1 MRVIAGE
8 AKGRRLRVPAG
19 ASVRPTGARMRTSA
33 FDILA
38 HRDAIRDARV
48 LDLYAGAGG
57 LGIEA
62 LSRGARSLVAVE
74 RDPTTARMLQEN
86 LRVCGLDDRAS
97 VIVGAV
103 EKVLPTLGGGNR
115 VFDLV
120 LLDPPYA
127 AGLLPEALGALDALQ
142 LCAAGAWVVAE
153 HPATLHLE
161 AVGCLRPSL
170 ERRQGDAAVTVFR
183 RSTDEVPSD
192 ALH

>member
-33 FDILA
+33 FDILS
-38 HRDAIRDARV
+38 HRDAIRGAQV
-48 LDLYAGAGG
+48 LDLFAGAGG

-62 LSRGARSLVAVE
+62 LSRGAAHLVAVE
-74 RDPTTARMLQEN
+74 QDRVAAGVLREN
-86 LRVCGLDDRAS
+86 LCACGLDDRAS
-97 VIVGAV
+97 VLESPV
-103 EKVLPTLGGGNR
+103 ERALARLHREGR
-115 VFDLV
+115 RFDLV

-127 AGLLPEALGALDALQ
+127 AGLIPETLASLDRLD
-142 LCAAGAWVVAE
+142 LCAPGAWVVAE
-153 HPATLHLE
+153 HPAATRIAGTGRLE
-161 AVGCLRPSL
+161 MNL

-183 RSTDEVPSD
+183 RTIEEVSSD